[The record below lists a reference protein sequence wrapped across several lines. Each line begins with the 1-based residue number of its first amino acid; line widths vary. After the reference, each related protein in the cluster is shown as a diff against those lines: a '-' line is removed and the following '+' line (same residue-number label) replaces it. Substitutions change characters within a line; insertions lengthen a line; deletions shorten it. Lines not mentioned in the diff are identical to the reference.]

1 MAKFEL
7 FLGQSIGTTGRVSDV
22 DWQRFLTEEVT
33 PRFPD
38 GFTVLDAA
46 GQWRNPA
53 GMIIAE
59 ESRNLVVI
67 ARDAASELPKITA
80 VRDIY
85 KMRFNQD
92 SVLFVQS
99 QVCAGF

>member
-1 MAKFEL
+1 MTKLEL
-7 FLGQSIGTTGRVSDV
+7 FFGGDIGAPDGVSEDA
-22 DWQRFLTEEVT
+22 WGRFLAEEVT

-38 GFTVLDAA
+38 GFSVVDAH
-46 GQWRNPA
+46 GQWRNAA

-59 ESRNLVVI
+59 QSRELIVI
-67 ARDAASELPKITA
+67 VPNASSATAKIASIRDA
-80 VRDIY
+80 Y
-85 KMRFNQD
+85 KMGFRQE

>member
-1 MAKFEL
+1 MTKIEL
-7 FLGQSIGTTGRVSDV
+7 FFGGNIGAPGGVSED
-22 DWQRFLTEEVT
+22 DWRRFLAEEVT

-38 GFTVLDAA
+38 GFSVVDAH
-46 GQWRNPA
+46 GQWRNAA

-59 ESRNLVVI
+59 QSRDLIVI
-67 ARDAASELPKITA
+67 AANDSSESAKIASIRDT
-80 VRDIY
+80 Y
-85 KMRFNQD
+85 KMRFRQE